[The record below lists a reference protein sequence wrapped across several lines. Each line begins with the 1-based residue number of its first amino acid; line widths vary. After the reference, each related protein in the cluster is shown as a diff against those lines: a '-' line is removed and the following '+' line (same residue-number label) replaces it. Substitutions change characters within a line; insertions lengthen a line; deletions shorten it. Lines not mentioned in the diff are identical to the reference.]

1 MGIRK
6 GVPWL
11 LRAFK
16 GLSDHAE
23 LGLISSVEKGFEK
36 MLEAE
41 ILGGVVVRGAV
52 LAVTLPDDLHA
63 DDLFCLPSLE
73 EGFSL
78 SLLQVM
84 TSGLPVIT
92 TPDGGAEDIIHD
104 GIDGLI
110 VRVIAYH
117 YAESGSG

>member
-16 GLSDHAE
+16 ELSDHAE

-41 ILGGVVVRGAV
+41 FLGV
-52 LAVTLPDDLHA
+52 LW
-63 DDLFCLPSLE
+63 LE
-73 EGFSL
+73 GRF
-78 SLLQVM
+78 
-84 TSGLPVIT
+84 
-92 TPDGGAEDIIHD
+92 
-104 GIDGLI
+104 
-110 VRVIAYH
+110 
-117 YAESGSG
+117 